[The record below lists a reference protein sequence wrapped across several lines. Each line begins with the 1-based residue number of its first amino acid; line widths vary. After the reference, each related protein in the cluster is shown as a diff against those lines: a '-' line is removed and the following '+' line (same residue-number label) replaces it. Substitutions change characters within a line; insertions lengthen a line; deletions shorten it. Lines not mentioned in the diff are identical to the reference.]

1 MRTRKRL
8 LTKRN
13 PKKITNISVKK
24 FLDSLR
30 RKKDNELLAKQSAE
44 ADQNQNQ

>member
-1 MRTRKRL
+1 MRTRKKL

-13 PKKITNISVKK
+13 PRKVTNATVKRY
-24 FLDSLR
+24 LEDLR

-44 ADQNQNQ
+44 ANQNSE

>member
-8 LTKRN
+8 ATKRN
-13 PKKITNISVKK
+13 PKKISNLSVKRY
-24 FLDSLR
+24 LESLR

-44 ADQNQNQ
+44 ANQNQE